1 MENAKE
7 FAEMLADNMQG
18 VFLLTPAEIEKIIGK
33 RAFHSF
39 EKGILEPMK
48 ESNSSESEIFYEF
61 VGVFERQFSLLDK
74 NEKESFIKV
83 SLERGKPHFLKKHFH
98 NELKKLA
105 DFIDK
110 NDLGHNRNIDKVES
124 LCKKMRNKE
133 KKDIDPKMISSALE
147 LDTKTLIFNENK
159 LNQLVEDFF

>member
-1 MENAKE
+1 MENTKE

-33 RAFHSF
+33 RAFDSF
-39 EKGILEPMK
+39 ERGILKPMK
-48 ESNSSESEIFYEF
+48 ENNSSDSEIFYEF
-61 VGVFERQFSLLDK
+61 VDVFERQFSLLDK
-74 NEKESFIKV
+74 KDKENYIKI

-110 NDLGHNRNIDKVES
+110 NDLGHNKNIDKVES

-133 KKDIDPKMISSALE
+133 KKDIDSKMISSALDLE
-147 LDTKTLIFNENK
+147 LKTLVFDENQLNK
-159 LNQLVEDFF
+159 LIEEFF